1 MSFSFSHN
9 VIVYQTLPF
18 QFPVALCFLQLACC
32 SSAMICPLN
41 LKKGTSFKYEF
52 NSILVMETI
61 IGFYLCSR
69 AGRSGQQWDCV
80 ASLRG
85 TKQSHP
91 VWLLFYLLPFVGTV
105 CKTALTIMVIRVVWI
120 FRFRFLL
127 FIYHNYFCSFYCVK

>member
-9 VIVYQTLPF
+9 VIVYQTFPF
-18 QFPVALCFLQLACC
+18 QLPTTLCFLQLACC

-41 LKKGTSFKYEF
+41 LKKGISFRYEF

-69 AGRSGQQWDCV
+69 AGRSGQRWDCV

-91 VWLLFYLLPFVGTV
+91 VWLLFYLLPVVGTV
-105 CKTALTIMVIRVVWI
+105 CKTALTIVDIRAI
-120 FRFRFLL
+120 GDF
-127 FIYHNYFCSFYCVK
+127 